1 MKSRTKRR
9 SRTGTIVFYSIYF
22 VLLAAVLSA
31 AAVGL
36 GQLWQFLSHYEASQI
51 YHVTDA
57 VEKQLNS
64 GDRSLL
70 YAAADPDISP
80 YEDEEMLRRQIDE
93 RFPGDFSLRKNL
105 RKSTKD
111 VPVYTVMCGEDAV
124 AFLTMK
130 QSGKDA
136 LYDLAL
142 YSPDSVTGI
151 VPVKNERV
159 TLSYPTGATPFIN
172 GTALLPDEAIS
183 AEPIA
188 EAEEFGEYLAEIPE
202 MYSCTVDGLMFPP
215 QVEFRDGSGNTL
227 DAVQT
232 GDSYSCPCPGASGEF
247 ADDAAEFA
255 MEFSQMYSRYIAND
269 AYFSSLSG
277 YVPADTKLYHDLQTY
292 EGQFYTYHTGYDF
305 TEEKTLRV
313 TQYSESCFAVRVS
326 YVHNVYYGETYSYP
340 ADNTVFAVKTADGWR
355 AVGLTMN

>member
-1 MKSRTKRR
+1 MKSRTKRH

-80 YEDEEMLRRQIDE
+80 YENEEMLRRQIDE

-111 VPVYTVMCGEDAV
+111 APVYTVMCGEDAV

-151 VPVKNERV
+151 VPVKNKRV

-215 QVEFRDGSGNTL
+215 QVEFRDGAETPWTPCRPGIPTPAPAPELPGNSRT
-227 DAVQT
+227 T
-232 GDSYSCPCPGASGEF
+232 PRNSRWISPRCTPG
-247 ADDAAEFA
+247 
-255 MEFSQMYSRYIAND
+255 
-269 AYFSSLSG
+269 
-277 YVPADTKLYHDLQTY
+277 T
-292 EGQFYTYHTGYDF
+292 
-305 TEEKTLRV
+305 
-313 TQYSESCFAVRVS
+313 
-326 YVHNVYYGETYSYP
+326 
-340 ADNTVFAVKTADGWR
+340 
-355 AVGLTMN
+355 